1 MRYRMNRCAS
11 PLRRRLRTPASGR
24 LAPTPPI
31 DPSPVQDH
39 TSHQPNC
46 WIHNGKLSYDR
57 RAEPTA
63 TASQPHPAAYNPQ
76 GS

>member
-1 MRYRMNRCAS
+1 MRLQDE
-11 PLRRRLRTPASGR
+11 PLRFPAPATSSHPASGG
-24 LAPTPPI
+24 LAPSPPLTLPRCRTI
-31 DPSPVQDH
+31 LP
-39 TSHQPNC
+39 HQPNC
-46 WIHNGKLSYDR
+46 WIHNGKLSYDP